1 MKTKPKFPT
10 LFCILLFLLSGC
22 QKEEFSNDSFFNENS
37 LQKNL
42 ENAAL
47 PHTKQYSGEVA
58 NSWFSLLSDLSKDT
72 PYVPPQAARL
82 FAYSGMSLYEAVVP
96 GMPSYQSMY
105 TYLTGNVIEVGKKK
119 DYYWPASANAA
130 MARLAT
136 LLLSDYPQPVN
147 LQAIQDLESN
157 FNTEFLASISAEKLA
172 YSQEYGRD
180 VADAIYEW
188 STTDGTFSPCDPH
201 IPTGEPGSW
210 QPTPPDY
217 YPAAGVCQ
225 GDLRT
230 FVPGIVDYAM
240 PPAPPAYSEDPTS
253 DFYKMNE
260 KVYLI
265 SQNLT
270 PEDVLISHTWEDI
283 FFTNY
288 NVPSHMIKLTTKI
301 ASEEGVNLE
310 DGAVLYAQ
318 EGMAMFDAIITAV
331 GAKYEY
337 TLLRPVTYI
346 ENVMGHV
353 GWVGVYPAPQHPSY
367 PSVAPSA
374 AGAVVEILEQTFGTS
389 YHFVDDTQEDV
400 YGSWTYDSF
409 DDMLK
414 DVGLSRTLSGIN
426 YQFSVDAGMTLGRV
440 VGEKVSSLPFKK

>member
-1 MKTKPKFPT
+1 MKTKPKIPT
-10 LFCILLFLLSGC
+10 LFWILMFFIAGC
-22 QKEEFSNDSFFNENS
+22 QKEELPNDAVLKESS
-37 LQKNL
+37 LQAESEK
-42 ENAAL
+42 AAL
-47 PHTKQYSGEVA
+47 SHTKQYSGEVA
-58 NSWFSLLSDLSKDT
+58 NSWFSMLSDLSKET

-82 FAYSGMSLYEAVVP
+82 FAYSGMALYESVVP

-105 TYLTGNVIEVGKKK
+105 TYLTGNEIEVGKKK

-130 MARLAT
+130 MARLT
-136 LLLSDYPQPVN
+136 TRLLSDYPQPVN
-147 LQAIQDLESN
+147 LEAIVELESG
-157 FNTEFLASISAEKLA
+157 FNAEFLSSISAEQLA
-172 YSQEYGRD
+172 YSQEFGRK

-188 STTDGTFSPCDPH
+188 STTDGTFSPCSPY
-201 IPTGEPGSW
+201 IPSGEPGSW

-230 FVPGIVDYAM
+230 FVPGIADYAM
-240 PPAPPAYSEDPTS
+240 PPAPPTYSEDPAS

-260 KVYLI
+260 EIYLI

-270 PEDVLISHTWEDI
+270 SEEVLVSHAWEDI

-301 ASEEGVNLE
+301 ASDEDINLK
-310 DGAVLYAQ
+310 DGALLYVQA
-318 EGMAMFDAIITAV
+318 GLAMFDAIIASV

-346 ENVMGHV
+346 EDVMGHV

-374 AGAVVEILEQTFGTS
+374 AGAIVEILEQTFGTS
-389 YHFVDDTQEDV
+389 YHFVDDIQEDV
-400 YGSWTYDSF
+400 YGTWTYDSF
-409 DDMLK
+409 DELLL
-414 DVGLSRTLSGIN
+414 DVGRSRTLSGIN
-426 YQFSVDAGMTLGRV
+426 YQVSVDAGMTLGRV